1 MSRFLEYEFLQKIS
15 KFLKCL
21 KFFDSPVEKTVEKT
35 VENFSNNKE
44 KNLNIYNSSWITL

>member
-1 MSRFLEYEFLQKIS
+1 MPRFHEYEFLQKIS

-35 VENFSNNKE
+35 VEKFLYNFE
-44 KNLNIYNSSWITL
+44 PPLLLFLC